1 MNAPVDVTNIRFET
15 DRLVLRAWRET
26 DLADL
31 YEYASVEGVGEMAG
45 WNHHRSMEESWRI
58 LGLFISGKKTFA
70 LELKENEKV
79 IGSLGLEPR
88 DEDAGLPEEL
98 QGREIGYVLSR
109 DYWGRG
115 LMPEAVR
122 AVIDYCFRELSFD
135 YLTCG
140 HFDRNDRSRRVV
152 EKSGFRF
159 LKNVVTSTAR
169 GVDEP
174 GKMYIL
180 YNPMKP
186 IDKEK
191 QPCLN

>member
-1 MNAPVDVTNIRFET
+1 MNAPVDVTNIRIET

-26 DLADL
+26 DLADI

-45 WNHHRSMEESWRI
+45 WNHHQSMEESQRI
-58 LGLFISGKKTFA
+58 LDFFISGKKTFA
-70 LELKENEKV
+70 LELKENGKV

-115 LMPEAVR
+115 LMPEAVK
-122 AVIDYCFRELSFD
+122 AVIDYCFQELSFD

-159 LKNVVTSTAR
+159 LKNVVTPTAR

-174 GKMYIL
+174 GKMYNL
-180 YNPMKP
+180 MKP